1 MAKKVQRIAASRR
14 KLQLLRTLTNSKSVR
29 RRSIILNVLLHFHKL
44 TVKLEEI
51 QREYQNLMAIRNEY
65 FNLLKHIQIPKEVK
79 VEKLGEDQFVVKVR
93 CNRGGD
99 KLVSIVEAFEE
110 LGLNVVRARVSC
122 NHFFAMEAIVVAQ
135 DQQTTKTKDVTQ
147 AILKAID
154 KQGGERILVT

>member
-1 MAKKVQRIAASRR
+1 M
-14 KLQLLRTLTNSKSVR
+14 
-29 RRSIILNVLLHFHKL
+29 
-44 TVKLEEI
+44 
-51 QREYQNLMAIRNEY
+51 
-65 FNLLKHIQIPKEVK
+65 
-79 VEKLGEDQFVVKVR
+79 EKLGEDQFVVKVR

-110 LGLNVVRARVSC
+110 LGLNVVRARVCC
-122 NHFFAMEAIVVAQ
+122 NHFFSMEAIVVAQ